1 MLKLSVK
8 QIKDELTYII
18 SKEAV
23 MDELVVGLIRD
34 FSEVYFK
41 INQNIHNFIEN
52 RFSFGLHSTTDCLL
66 SINNTLII
74 TEEHANS
81 SDIHFHEI
89 HNSATLSLSLKVSHN
104 NYLLKIKKDS
114 FDLHDGRK
122 YDGRKYEVGYRF
134 KQILSNYILN
144 HFMTLDVNLNYEIE
158 KSLKKIIQLTF
169 LINSFILSD
178 RINFQD
184 IFDKNKL
191 YTLPEIENLTL
202 PFADQ
207 LLLINDRNI
216 IFYLNKLKEN

>member
-23 MDELVVGLIRD
+23 MDDLVVGLIHD

-66 SINNTLII
+66 SINNSLII
-74 TEEHANS
+74 THEDANR
-81 SDIHFHEI
+81 SDIQFHEI
-89 HNSATLSLSLKVSHN
+89 HNSATLTLLLDVSHN

-114 FDLHDGRK
+114 FELHDGR
-122 YDGRKYEVGYRF
+122 RYEVGYRF
-134 KQILSNYILN
+134 KQILSNYILK

-169 LINSFILSD
+169 LINSFILSEK
-178 RINFQD
+178 INFQD
-184 IFDKNKL
+184 IFEKNKL
-191 YTLPEIENLTL
+191 YTLSEIENLTL

-216 IFYLNKLKEN
+216 IFYLNNLKEN